1 MVASSNLVTP
11 TDEKAW
17 KSDDCRAFFVYVL
30 RAEVGGAGDA
40 KSQSR
45 SLPKFNKMT
54 IPAFYRGQ
62 FSKRAIF
69 VVFFIFKDGY
79 REGMGFIRGL

>member
-1 MVASSNLVTP
+1 M
-11 TDEKAW
+11 
-17 KSDDCRAFFVYVL
+17 L

-45 SLPKFNKMT
+45 SLPKFNKTT
-54 IPAFYRGQ
+54 IPVFYRGK

-69 VVFFIFKDGY
+69 VVLLICKDGY
-79 REGMGFIRGL
+79 REGMGFIRGLRIPVSGLDVLAELRCIFPFRGAL